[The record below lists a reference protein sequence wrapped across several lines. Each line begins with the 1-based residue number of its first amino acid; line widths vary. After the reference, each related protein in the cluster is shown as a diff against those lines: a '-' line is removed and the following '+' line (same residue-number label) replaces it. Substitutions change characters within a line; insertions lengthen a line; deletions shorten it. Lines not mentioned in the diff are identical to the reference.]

1 MADPRSTTADAD
13 LQFEYH
19 ELEETVDETELAVA
33 EHLIADLLVRAWR
46 AKQARKK
53 VLADKRLGQE
63 TSRN

>member
-1 MADPRSTTADAD
+1 MMPDEENVPLLVDEYESTESAP
-13 LQFEYH
+13 
-19 ELEETVDETELAVA
+19 ETELAVA

-53 VLADKRLGQE
+53 ALAGKKLGEE